1 MQKIQSIRGMNDL
14 LPTDSGHWQ
23 YVERV
28 LAQVA
33 GLYGYRE
40 IRTPIA
46 EHTALFKRSIGE
58 ATDIVEKEMYT
69 FEDKGGDSLTLRP
82 ENTASCMRA
91 GIEHGLF
98 HNQKQKFWYIGP
110 MFRHERPQKGRYR
123 QFHQFGCEAIGWDEP
138 DVDAELI
145 QLTARLWQ
153 KLGLQHIKLELNSIG
168 TVEERRAYR
177 QKLVDFFKPFYHQ
190 LDADS
195 QRRLTTNPLRI
206 FDSKVETTQK
216 IATNAPELNST
227 LSDESKAH
235 FADLCRLLDDA
246 GIDYE
251 INPRL
256 VRGLDYYSLTV
267 FEWVTDRLG
276 AQNAVL
282 AGGRYDGL
290 IEQLGGKPTPGI
302 GFAMG
307 IERLIE
313 LLKLSE
319 NAISDYSIQ
328 SYIVTDNSESALQR
342 APILAEQ
349 LRDQGINTMVHH
361 GGGSFKSQF
370 KKADQ
375 SGADIAVVIGEQ
387 EIQANK
393 ISVKPLREAKDQIS
407 LEFDDKLSDD
417 SLEQLLKLVAQ

>member
-14 LPTDSGHWQ
+14 LPGESGFWQ

-28 LAQVA
+28 LADVA
-33 GLYGYRE
+33 GLYGYQE

-69 FEDKGGDSLTLRP
+69 FADKGGDSLTLRP

-98 HNQKQKFWYIGP
+98 HNQKQKLWYIGP

-123 QFHQFGCEAIGWDEP
+123 QFHQFGCEAIGWQGP

-153 KLGLQHIKLELNSIG
+153 QLGLQHIKLELNSIG
-168 TVEERRAYR
+168 TAEERHAYR
-177 QKLVDFFKPFYHQ
+177 QKLVDYFQPFYDQ

-195 QRRLTTNPLRI
+195 QRRLITNPLRI
-206 FDSKVETTQK
+206 FDSKVESTQQ
-216 IATNAPELNST
+216 IVADAPQLESS
-227 LSDESKAH
+227 LSDESKSH
-235 FADLCRLLDDA
+235 FAGLCKLLDEA
-246 GIDYE
+246 EIHYQ

-267 FEWVTDRLG
+267 FEWVTDQLG

-290 IEQLGGKPTPGI
+290 VEQLGGKPTPGI

-319 NAISDYSIQ
+319 NTVSDYRIQ
-328 SYIVTDNSESALQR
+328 AYVVTDNSEEALGR
-342 APILAEQ
+342 AAKLAEQ
-349 LRDQGINTMVHH
+349 LRDQGVNTVIHH

-375 SGADIAVVIGEQ
+375 SGADIAIVIGEQ
-387 EIQANK
+387 EIQTGNV
-393 ISVKPLREAKDQIS
+393 SVKPLRDHNEQIS
-407 LEFDDKLSDD
+407 LEFSDKLADE
-417 SLEQLLKLVAQ
+417 SLNQLLKLIAE